1 MALPKIK
8 TPEFILEVPSTLEE
22 ITYRP
27 FLVGEEK
34 VLLMALE
41 SEDAKQTYNAVMRL
55 VHSCTNGLVGN
66 PHDPI
71 FDIEFAFLK
80 IRGKSVAETIE
91 LNILCPDDK
100 STRVPVS
107 LNTDDI

>member
-41 SEDAKQTYNAVMRL
+41 SEDAKQCSDEA
-55 VHSCTNGLVGN
+55 C
-66 PHDPI
+66 
-71 FDIEFAFLK
+71 AFMYK
-80 IRGKSVAETIE
+80 WISR
-91 LNILCPDDK
+91 
-100 STRVPVS
+100 
-107 LNTDDI
+107 

>member
-8 TPEFILEVPSTLEE
+8 TPEFPLVVPSTNKE

-41 SEDAKQTYNAVMRL
+41 SEDEKQAYNAVMRL
-55 VHSCTNGLVGN
+55 VHSCTNGEIGN
-66 PHDPI
+66 PHDPL
-71 FDIEFAFLK
+71 FDIDTFEDSRK
-80 IRGKSVAETIE
+80 IG
-91 LNILCPDDK
+91 
-100 STRVPVS
+100 
-107 LNTDDI
+107 